1 MPRANAED
9 HLIDVASD
17 ADVLTLLKLIIP
29 RAAKVPAAITKNF
42 IHRIYL
48 SFMILLYHTLGEC
61 QEVFSTFLF
70 LWVMTPQKFVE
81 KMGQSSRS
89 HP

>member
-9 HLIDVASD
+9 HSIDVAPD

-42 IHRIYL
+42 IHCIYL
-48 SFMILLYHTLGEC
+48 SFMITLYHTLGEC
-61 QEVFSTFLF
+61 QWGKMHKL
-70 LWVMTPQKFVE
+70 LWDKLYIIT
-81 KMGQSSRS
+81 S
-89 HP
+89 